1 MNETLMKFIVSMAVG
16 TVAGVLILAGVILV
30 IGIAL

>member
-30 IGIAL
+30 VGMAL